1 MLNRLPL
8 GAPPAPS
15 RLGSRPARLVAS
27 ALLGLFVCVTSLAS
41 EFNPARTEP
50 EMDADSSTGRVI
62 VKFRGTSAA
71 AAADKATAASVA
83 AQKVAALSGRSGIA
97 FKQSRRLGPVLQV
110 LEIAA
115 PATSANVDAHLAI
128 LRADPDVE
136 FAEPDLRRYP
146 HAVPGDPL
154 FAGQWYLQNSASTP
168 SAVDAV
174 SAWDLTTGSS
184 GVIVADL
191 DTGVRYDHPDLLRA
205 SEGGR
210 LLPGFDFVRDAAKA
224 NDGDG
229 WDSDPSDPGDWV
241 TAAEA
246 ASGVFGPCQQGDSSW
261 HGTRV
266 AGIIGAL
273 ANNSRG
279 MAGLNWSGW
288 ILPVRALGK
297 CGGSD
302 SDILAA
308 MLWSGGVP
316 VDGAPTNPYPA
327 RVINM
332 SLGGRGS
339 CLQSYRSAVSQLA
352 ARGALVVAS
361 VGNEGSVVVSPAN
374 CPGVVGVAGIRHV
387 GTKVGFSNLGPGVA
401 LGAPGGNCVNI
412 GPGEPCLF
420 SIDTTTNLG
429 TQAPAASG
437 YTDQFRFNVG
447 TSFSAPIVSGIAAL
461 MASVNGRL
469 SPAHMLA
476 RLQEGATRPYPAS
489 TDPTVPV
496 CRVPTGSSDI
506 QASECVC
513 TAQTCGAGMANALG
527 AVRAAL
533 RPVAAIAVPASV
545 SPGQNVV
552 LRGNGSGAACN
563 SSVVR
568 YSWTIVG
575 GGPTPPGIVGA
586 DTDTAVVVAPATG
599 SFTVRLQVTD
609 GAGREDA
616 ADVVVSASSATT
628 AAPAVAGGPACP
640 TPISIPR
647 PIVVSVSPAAV
658 DLVAGTG
665 SQAFSATVTNTADST
680 VDWFVNDVAGGN
692 STFGTITSAG
702 LYTAPA
708 VRPSPSTFTIRAVSQ
723 ADRTSSATATVT
735 ISPPFPV
742 TGGGGGGGGRIDL
755 LLIALAVG
763 AFAARGRGRR

>member
-1 MLNRLPL
+1 MLNRL
-8 GAPPAPS
+8 A
-15 RLGSRPARLVAS
+15 LVAF
-27 ALLGLFVCVTSLAS
+27 AVLGLFVCGTSLAS
-41 EFNPARTEP
+41 EFNPVRTEP
-50 EMDADSSTGRVI
+50 PMDVESSSGRVI
-62 VKFRGTSAA
+62 VKFRGTVAA

-83 AQKVAALSGRSGIA
+83 AQKVAALSGRTGIA
-97 FKQSRRLGPVLQV
+97 VKHSRRLGPVLQV

-136 FAEPDLRRYP
+136 FAEPDLRRFP
-146 HAVPGDPL
+146 HAVPDDPL
-154 FAGQWYLQNSASTP
+154 FAGQWYLQDSASTP

-174 SAWDLTTGSS
+174 NAWDLTTGSS

-205 SEGGR
+205 NEGGR
-210 LLPGFDFVRDAAKA
+210 LLPGFDFIRDSGKA

-229 WDSDPSDPGDWV
+229 WDPDPSDPGDWV

-246 ASGVFGPCQQGDSSW
+246 ASGVFGSCQPGDSSW

-279 MAGLNWSGW
+279 IAGLGWNGW

-302 SDILAA
+302 SDILGA

-316 VDGAPTNPYPA
+316 VDGAPSNPYPA
-327 RVINM
+327 RIINM

-339 CLQSYRSAVSQLA
+339 CLQSYRTAIGQLA
-352 ARGALVVAS
+352 ARGTLVVAS

-401 LGAPGGNCVNI
+401 LGAPGGNCVNV

-429 TQAPAASG
+429 TQAPTASG

-447 TSFSAPIVSGIAAL
+447 TSFSAPIVSGIAGL

-469 SPAHMLA
+469 SPAQLLE
-476 RLQEGATRPYPAS
+476 RLQEGATRPYPLS
-489 TDPTVPV
+489 TDPTIPT
-496 CRVPTGSSDI
+496 CRVPTSSSDI

-513 TAQTCGAGMANALG
+513 TAQTCGVGMANAFG

-533 RPVAAIAVPASV
+533 RPVAAIAVPSSV
-545 SPGQNVV
+545 SSGQNVV
-552 LRGNGSGAACN
+552 LRGSGSGAACN
-563 SSVVR
+563 RSIVR
-568 YSWTIVG
+568 YAWTIVG

-599 SFTVRLQVTD
+599 SFTVLLRVTD
-609 GAGREDA
+609 DAGREDA
-616 ADVVVSASSATT
+616 ADVVVNAASATT
-628 AAPAVAGGPACP
+628 AAPSVAGGPACP

-647 PIVVSVSPAAV
+647 PIIVSVAPTAV
-658 DLVAGTG
+658 NLVAGTG
-665 SQAFSATVTNTADST
+665 SQAFSATVTNTADPR
-680 VDWFVNDVAGGN
+680 VEWFVNDVPGGDA
-692 STFGTITSAG
+692 TFGTITSAG

-708 VRPSPSTFTIRAVSQ
+708 ARPSPSTFAIRAVSV
-723 ADRTSSATATVT
+723 ADRSSSATATVT

-742 TGGGGGGGGRIDL
+742 TGGGGGGGGGGRIDL
-755 LLIALAVG
+755 LLIALAVC
-763 AFAARGRGRR
+763 AFAARSGGRR